1 METDKIYKL
10 AEKHNV
16 KIINVEIDGKIE
28 AFSLSVNDEKFIC
41 IDRRKIKDNADEKY
55 KLAHELGHHISDAY
69 YEYENDT
76 IYKYKAEYE
85 IERKADEY
93 AISLLIPLSE
103 LNVVCKMGY
112 NERQIAEHFDVPQ
125 ELVTKAFW
133 VYFNEQIS

>member
-1 METDKIYKL
+1 METDEIYKL

-16 KIINVEIDGKIE
+16 KIVNVEIDGKIE

-69 YEYENDT
+69 YECENDT

-93 AISLLIPLSE
+93 AVSLLIPLSE
-103 LNVVCKMGY
+103 LNAVCVMGY
-112 NERQIAEHFDVPQ
+112 NEQQIAEHFDVPQ
-125 ELVTKAFW
+125 ELVTKAFQ
-133 VYFNEQIS
+133 VYFNKQAS